1 MHLKTSRRRTQFDI
15 GRTTHLDNL
24 MLGRTITAMA
34 QKVNVLLVDDLD
46 GESEATET
54 IRFGIDGRDLELD
67 LSADNAAAMRETLRK
82 YVDAARKTGS
92 SKRGRASARQT
103 VTDVD
108 PKAVRAWAE
117 SQGIEVNSR
126 GRIPAEVVEK
136 YRAAGN

>member
-1 MHLKTSRRRTQFDI
+1 MA
-15 GRTTHLDNL
+15 HLDFAVE
-24 MLGRTITAMA
+24 TWIIPAMA

-54 IRFGIDGRDLELD
+54 VRFGIDGRELELD

-92 SKRGRASARQT
+92 SKTGRASARRT
-103 VTDVD
+103 VT
-108 PKAVRAWAE
+108 
-117 SQGIEVNSR
+117 EVSSR
-126 GRIPAEVVEK
+126 GRIPAEVVEA

>member
-1 MHLKTSRRRTQFDI
+1 MRLLPTTPKSAIGHLA
-15 GRTTHLDNL
+15 HLDFAAETWIIP
-24 MLGRTITAMA
+24 GMA

-46 GESEATET
+46 GESAADET
-54 IRFGIDGRDLELD
+54 VRFGLDGRDLELD

-92 SKRGRASARQT
+92 SKTGRASTRRT

-108 PKAVRAWAE
+108 PKAVRAWAAAN
-117 SQGIEVNSR
+117 GREVSSR
-126 GRIPAEVVEK
+126 GRIPAEVVEA